1 MIRLTRRIT
10 NAADRRTDITVR
22 LNASFESVPRA
33 GDAIDIGVGA
43 PVEVARIIY
52 SVNPGVLL
60 VAELQPAHNSYKASD
75 QQKGFEAVRDKHL
88 AAGWEVV
95 P

>member
-10 NAADRRTDITVR
+10 NAADRRMDVTVR

-33 GDAIDIGVGA
+33 GDAVDIGVGA

-52 SVNPGVLL
+52 SINPDALL
-60 VAELQPAHNSYKASD
+60 VAELQPAHNSFKASD
-75 QQKGFEAVRDKHL
+75 QQKGFEVTRDAHL

-95 P
+95 R